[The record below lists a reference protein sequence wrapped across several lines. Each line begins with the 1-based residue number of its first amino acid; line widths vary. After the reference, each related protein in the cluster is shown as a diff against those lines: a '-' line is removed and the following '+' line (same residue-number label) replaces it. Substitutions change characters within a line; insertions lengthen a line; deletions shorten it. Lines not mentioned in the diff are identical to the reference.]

1 MNTTM
6 KDLGIG
12 FRGYGRAL
20 GFALRNGLWW
30 MFLIPILLWVLFA
43 AGLLW
48 LSTTAVDLARGYANE
63 YLDITIATETHTG
76 LMGFWEDVKAFFNS
90 ARDIVVLVVV
100 KIALWFLF
108 GLVGKY
114 VVLIVLSP
122 LMAYASERTEEILTG
137 RSFPFRFG
145 LFVKEVGRGIL
156 MALRNGLLELL
167 INVAVWTGTLLFAP
181 IAPLSA
187 VFLWLVSCWFY
198 GFSMFDYLF
207 ERQRLGIA
215 ASARAARDRRGVVLA
230 NGVLFNLLMKV
241 PFVGLVFAPLLAS
254 IGAVLAWQE
263 ANNTPPTGA
272 TLEAVRPA

>member
-1 MNTTM
+1 M
-6 KDLGIG
+6 KDLSIG
-12 FRGYGRAL
+12 FSGYARAL
-20 GFALRNGLWW
+20 GFAFRNGLWW
-30 MFLIPILLWVLFA
+30 MFLIPMMLWLLFA

-48 LSTTAVDLARGYANE
+48 LSTEAVDLARGYANE
-63 YLDITIATETHTG
+63 YLDITIDTEAHTG
-76 LMGFWEDVKAFFNS
+76 LIGFWEDVKAFFNS

-187 VFLWLVSCWFY
+187 VFLWSVSCWFY

-215 ASARAARDRRGVVLA
+215 ASARAARDRRGMVLA
-230 NGVLFNLLMKV
+230 NGVLFNLLMKI
-241 PFVGLVFAPLLAS
+241 PFAGLVFAPLMAS

-263 ANNTPPTGA
+263 ANNAPPTVA